1 MNLHADGS
9 LDAATPARAGARSP
23 AGTPGGSPVPG
34 VRLTADER
42 LRLVLETERMVA
54 EHGDDLQAVLQLVA
68 DRMPAI
74 VDGSGASVSL
84 VEGDELVT
92 RATSGDAAMAP
103 RRPISESI
111 SRFAIETAAPV
122 LIVDAR
128 TDPRINQATRAMVGN
143 ESVICV
149 PFVRGDEVIGI
160 LHVFSNDRARP
171 LDENDSETLELLS
184 VVVSAAI
191 GRAAEDEARREAA
204 RALTRFRDLFDGA
217 SLGILRL
224 DGGTE
229 ILEANPAV
237 EQMLGESGQQL
248 TGRRFSD
255 YLVGDHR
262 ALVETRLSEML
273 ADRRQRFELEV
284 RCQRRTGELRW
295 CYLRAV
301 VDHSESVAHVT
312 AMVEDVTARKRA
324 QSALTRQL
332 EVNEHQALHDPLTG
346 LPNRRLFTERIGQAI
361 RMAKRRGAR
370 MAVLVMDLD
379 RFKEVNDLL
388 GHPAGDELL
397 VTVGE
402 RIQGVIRESDTVAR
416 LGGDE
421 FGLLLP
427 ELDSAEGV
435 RPVLERIRLALE
447 RPISVNTL
455 PLSIEASI
463 GVAVYP
469 EHGTE
474 TQLLLQRAD
483 VAMYQA
489 KRESSTACFYERG
502 SEECDVNR
510 LTLVGELRRAMTDG
524 ELELYYQP
532 QATLADGRVGSAEA
546 LVRWHHPTRGLIM
559 PDGFVPIVQETG
571 LIGPLTLHI
580 LALAL
585 RQVRVWSES
594 GLELGVAVNLST
606 RNLLDRELPG
616 RVSELLTRWQVRP
629 GALALEVT
637 ESSMMANP
645 KRAKQVLGELAALGV
660 RLSIDD
666 FGTGYSSLSYLRELP
681 VDEVKIDRSFVMR
694 MGENGP
700 DAAIVRST
708 IDLGRNLGLDVV
720 AEGVEDVK
728 VWETLRE
735 LGCRKAQGYHLS
747 RPVPAEVLTA
757 WLRARVAERAAIRAQ
772 QPTLDKQRTLVSG

>member
-1 MNLHADGS
+1 M
-9 LDAATPARAGARSP
+9 
-23 AGTPGGSPVPG
+23 PGQ
-34 VRLTADER
+34 RLSAEER
-42 LRLVLETERMVA
+42 LRLVLEIERMVG
-54 EHGDDLQAVLQLVA
+54 EQGDDPQAVMQTVA

-74 VDGSGASVSL
+74 VGASGSTVSL
-84 VEGDELVT
+84 IDGDMLET
-92 RATSGDAAMAP
+92 RAMSDGAVTAP
-103 RRPISESI
+103 RRPIAQSL
-111 SRFAIETAAPV
+111 SRFAIETGAPV
-122 LIVDAR
+122 LVVDAR
-128 TDPRINQATRAMVGN
+128 TDPRVNQETRATVGN

-149 PFVRGDEVIGI
+149 PFLRGDEVIGI
-160 LHVFSNDRARP
+160 LHVFSNDSAHP
-171 LDENDSETLELLS
+171 LDEHDAETLKLLS
-184 VVVSAAI
+184 VVVSGALA
-191 GRAAEDEARREAA
+191 RAAEAEARREAA

-224 DGGTE
+224 DRAGV

-237 EQMLGESGQQL
+237 ETMLGERDEAL
-248 TGRRFSD
+248 VGRR
-255 YLVGDHR
+255 LADHLIGEHG
-262 ALVETRLSEML
+262 ALVDVRVAEAVAS
-273 ADRRQRFELEV
+273 DHGGFELEV
-284 RCQRRTGELRW
+284 QSQSRSGALSW
-295 CYLRAV
+295 CHLRAV
-301 VDHSESVAHVT
+301 VDRSEATPHVT
-312 AMVEDVTARKRA
+312 VMVEDVSERKYA
-324 QSALTRQL
+324 QAALTRQL
-332 EVNEHQALHDPLTG
+332 AVNEHQALHDPLTG
-346 LPNRRLFTERIGQAI
+346 LPNRRLFIESIDQAI
-361 RMAKRRGAR
+361 RSAKRRGSR

-379 RFKEVNDLL
+379 RFKEVNDFL
-388 GHPAGDELL
+388 GHAAGDELL

-402 RIQGVIRESDTVAR
+402 RIRGIIREADTVAR

-421 FGLLLP
+421 YGLMLP

-455 PLSIEASI
+455 PLSVEASI

-483 VAMYQA
+483 AAMYEA
-489 KRESSTACFYERG
+489 KRESSGACFYEG
-502 SEECDVNR
+502 TSDVADVTR
-510 LTLVGELRRAMTDG
+510 LTLVGELRRAMADG
-524 ELELYYQP
+524 ELELHYQP
-532 QATLADGRVGSAEA
+532 QAMLADGQVASAEA

-559 PDGFVPIVQETG
+559 PDQFIPIAQETG

-580 LALAL
+580 LELAL
-585 RQVRVWSES
+585 RQARAWRDA
-594 GLELGVAVNLST
+594 GLEIAVSVNLST

-616 RVSELLTRWQVRP
+616 RIQELLTRWEVDP
-629 GALALEVT
+629 AALALEVT

-645 KRAKQVLGELAALGV
+645 KRAKHVLGQLAALGL

-694 MGENGP
+694 MGEQGP

-720 AEGVEDVK
+720 AEGVEDIE

-735 LGCRKAQGYHLS
+735 LGCLIAQGYHLS
-747 RPVPAEVLTA
+747 RPVPAQALTE
-757 WLRARVAERAAIRAQ
+757 WLQARLAEREAIRAQ
-772 QPTLDKQRTLVSG
+772 QRTLVSG